1 MKQRIQDDT
10 HCDPHS
16 RGLGGCGVCH
26 SGTSTNGSF
35 TGTSNSWDPS
45 LPGSPSPSP
54 HRPAGVL
61 PSVPHP
67 VLPPASPGVRRCSS
81 QQDLNMR
88 SGRLALGASGSAAP
102 AVLRR
107 RTRHPDASLPTTPPR
122 RGSKVAGAGPSDA
135 PGSAVRSSRGAGQ
148 SSHGSSRPDR
158 QARRG
163 RP

>member
-1 MKQRIQDDT
+1 MT
-10 HCDPHS
+10 HTVTPTAAGS
-16 RGLGGCGVCH
+16 EAAGSVTQEPVPTGVLRGRL
-26 SGTSTNGSF
+26 TP
-35 TGTSNSWDPS
+35 WDPS

-61 PSVPHP
+61 PSVPHT

-135 PGSAVRSSRGAGQ
+135 PGSAGRSSRGAGQ

-158 QARRG
+158 RARRG
-163 RP
+163 RL